1 MKPNEEIEEIFTDID
16 ALIKKIEVRFNRFDK
31 LATRATKREEFR
43 ALHKLMLY
51 NTCCINMLRSIKELL
66 EA

>member
-1 MKPNEEIEEIFTDID
+1 MKPGEYIESIMNDID
-16 ALIKKIEVRFNRFDK
+16 ALIKKLEIRQEKFHSFTNSAK
-31 LATRATKREEFR
+31 KREEFR

-51 NTCCINMLRSIKELL
+51 NTCSINMLRSIKELM